1 MWVPSDYCTFKAG
14 IGQGER
20 IRGRGLSQARS
31 GRSGYLLVLAS
42 AALFAA
48 AGIAV
53 KVLLRAGYSPLMLAQ
68 LRQLWAFL
76 LLLLG
81 LLVARPR
88 LLRVG
93 RRELPGLA
101 LFGIL
106 GLAGVQAFYYLA
118 LARINIALALV
129 LEFLG
134 LIVIA
139 AWERFRRGQ
148 AVPGLV
154 WGALGLALAGSFFA
168 AGAYRVA
175 LLRVNL
181 PGIGF
186 ALAAALLLAFYF
198 LRASTLAGR
207 VDVRTTLVYAFGAGA
222 GAWGVYDLV
231 ARPDFPQDPRVMLV
245 MGMIGAGTLA
255 GFGLSIL
262 ALRTIRPSLAGIVA
276 TSEPVFAG
284 IVALLLLGE
293 TFEPLQVVGG
303 TLVLASIALVQLG
316 DDERAVPAGPDR

>member
-1 MWVPSDYCTFKAG
+1 MCVPSDYCTFKAG

-20 IRGRGLSQARS
+20 IRGRVLSRARP
-31 GRSGYLLVLAS
+31 GRSGYVLVLAS

-48 AGIAV
+48 AGIVV
-53 KVLLRAGYSPLMLAQ
+53 KVLLRLGYSPIMLAQ
-68 LRQLWAFL
+68 LRILGAFAL
-76 LLLLG
+76 LVLG
-81 LLVARPR
+81 LLVARPH
-88 LLRVG
+88 LLRVE

-101 LFGIL
+101 LFGVL
-106 GLAGVQAFYYLA
+106 GLSGVQLVYYLA

-139 AWERFRRGQ
+139 GWERLRRGQ
-148 AVPGLV
+148 PVPTLV
-154 WGALGLALAGSFFA
+154 WGALALALAGSFLA

-198 LRASTLAGR
+198 LRASTLAQR
-207 VDVRTTLVYAFGAGA
+207 IDVRTTLVYGFGAGA
-222 GAWGVYDLV
+222 GAWAVYDLV
-231 ARPDFPQDPRVMLV
+231 ARPDFPQDPRVLLI
-245 MGMIGAGTLA
+245 MGAIGAGTLA
-255 GFGLSIL
+255 GFGLSVL

-284 IVALLLLGE
+284 IVALLVLGE

-316 DDERAVPAGPDR
+316 HDERAFAARLD